1 MHARS
6 NFLGLA
12 LCRPDGADQ
21 TYSTAH
27 LAQAQG
33 KFCSM
38 RHLAEPL
45 HVDVSGRWVHALLWR
60 PKEIL
65 YWQHLAGP
73 VSMPFNPKRYSW
85 ICHG

>member
-1 MHARS
+1 MP
-6 NFLGLA
+6 
-12 LCRPDGADQ
+12 CRPDEADQ

-45 HVDVSGRWVHALLWR
+45 HVDVSGRWVCALDVLLVCCFCVYAFVPR
-60 PKEIL
+60 
-65 YWQHLAGP
+65 
-73 VSMPFNPKRYSW
+73 R
-85 ICHG
+85 